1 MDLLDFARRIPK
13 VDLHVHLEGS
23 IRPATLL
30 QLAERNSIRLP
41 AQDEASLQAFY
52 QFHDFTHFIQVYM
65 TVTGCLC
72 SVDDYRLAA
81 YEFGHDCALQNIR
94 YAEVTFSIL
103 TNVRLTGLPWQDIL
117 SGLNTGR
124 KQARAEFGVDW
135 RWVFDIV
142 RDLPETQQAV
152 LDIALAA
159 RDQGVV
165 ALGLGGNER
174 GYPPGLFVETF
185 LRARQAGLPRVPH
198 AGENEGPASVRAA
211 IDLLH
216 ADRIGHGVRCIED
229 PALVELLCTR
239 QIPLEICPTSN
250 IRLGVYADYASHPLR
265 RLWDARGEF
274 HRQLPITIN
283 SDDPPMFGT
292 DLAHEY
298 EILVE
303 YFGFTADELARI
315 SLNGVRYSFLPAA
328 EKEQLEQEFR
338 LEITRLRESIE
349 RL

>member
-13 VDLHVHLEGS
+13 TDLHVHLEGS

-30 QLAERNSIRLP
+30 KLAERNGIRLP
-41 AQDEASLQAFY
+41 AQDETGLQAFY
-52 QFHDFTHFIQVYM
+52 QFHDFTQFIQVYM
-65 TVTGCLC
+65 TLTSCLR

-81 YEFGHDCALQNIR
+81 YEFGCDCARQNTR

-103 TNVRLTGLPWQDIL
+103 TNMRLTGLPWQDIL
-117 SGLNTGR
+117 TGLNAGR
-124 KQARAEFGVDW
+124 EQARAELGVDW

-142 RDLPETQQAV
+142 RDLPATQQAV
-152 LDIALAA
+152 LEITLAA

-174 GYPPGLFVETF
+174 GFPPRLFIETF
-185 LRARQAGLPRVPH
+185 ERARQAGLPRVPH
-198 AGENEGPASVRAA
+198 AGENEGPGSIRGS

-229 PALVELLCTR
+229 PALVEILRRR

-265 RLWDARGEF
+265 RLWDAG
-274 HRQLPITIN
+274 LPVTVH

-292 DLAHEY
+292 DLAREY
-298 EILVE
+298 EVLVQ
-303 YFGFTADELARI
+303 YFGFTADDLMRI
-315 SLNGVRYSFLPAA
+315 SLNGVRFSFLPAA

-338 LEITRLRESIE
+338 QEIDRLRES
-349 RL
+349 LL

>member
-1 MDLLDFARRIPK
+1 MDLLDFARSIPK

-23 IRPATLL
+23 IRPPTLL
-30 QLAERNSIRLP
+30 KLAERNGIRLP
-41 AQDEASLQAFY
+41 AQDEAGLQAFY

-65 TVTGCLC
+65 AITGCLR

-81 YEFGHDCALQNIR
+81 YEFGRDCSHQNIR

-117 SGLNTGR
+117 AGLNGGR
-124 KQARAEFGVDW
+124 EQARNEWGVDW

-142 RDLPETQQAV
+142 RDLPETQGRV
-152 LDIALAA
+152 LEIALAA

-165 ALGLGGNER
+165 ALGLGGSER
-174 GYPPGLFVETF
+174 GFPPGLFAATF
-185 LRARQAGLPRVPH
+185 QQARQAGLARVPH
-198 AGENEGPASVRAA
+198 AGEIEGPESIRAA

-229 PALVELLCTR
+229 PALMETLRSR

-250 IRLGVYADYASHPLR
+250 VQLGIYPDYAAHPLR
-265 RLWDARGEF
+265 RLWDAG
-274 HRQLPITIN
+274 LSITVN

-303 YFGFTADELARI
+303 YFRFTEDELARL
-315 SLNGVRYSFLPAA
+315 SLNGVHCSLLPTV
-328 EKEQLEQEFR
+328 EKERLENEFR
-338 LEITRLRESIE
+338 LEIARLRD
-349 RL
+349 

>member
-13 VDLHVHLEGS
+13 TDLHVHLEGS

-30 QLAERNSIRLP
+30 KLAERNGIRLP
-41 AQDEASLQAFY
+41 AQDEAGLQAFY
-52 QFHDFTHFIQVYM
+52 QFHDFTQFIQVYM
-65 TVTGCLC
+65 TITGCLH

-81 YEFGHDCALQNIR
+81 YEFGRDCARQNIR

-103 TNVRLTGLPWQDIL
+103 TNMRLTGLPWQDIL
-117 SGLNTGR
+117 AGLNAGR
-124 KQARAEFGVDW
+124 EQARAELGVDW

-142 RDLPETQQAV
+142 RDLPATQQAV
-152 LDIALAA
+152 LEIALAA

-174 GYPPGLFVETF
+174 GFPPRLFIETF
-185 LRARQAGLPRVPH
+185 ERARQAGLPRVPH
-198 AGENEGPASVRAA
+198 AGENEGPGSIRGA

-229 PALVELLCTR
+229 PALVETLRSR

-250 IRLGVYADYASHPLR
+250 VRLGVYADYASHPLR
-265 RLWDARGEF
+265 RLWDAG
-274 HRQLPITIN
+274 LAITVN

-298 EILVE
+298 EVLVE
-303 YFGFTADELARI
+303 HFGFTADELARI
-315 SLNGVRYSFLPAA
+315 SLNGVRFSFLPAA
-328 EKEQLEQEFR
+328 EKEQLEQQFR
-338 LEITRLRESIE
+338 LEIDRLREV
-349 RL
+349 LV

>member
-13 VDLHVHLEGS
+13 AELHVHLEGS

-30 QLAERNSIRLP
+30 KLAERNGIRLP
-41 AQDEASLQAFY
+41 VQDEAGLQAFY
-52 QFHDFTHFIQVYM
+52 QFHNFTQFIQVYM
-65 TVTGCLC
+65 TITGCLR
-72 SVDDYRLAA
+72 SVDDYRLAS
-81 YEFGHDCALQNIR
+81 YEFGHDCARQNVR

-103 TNVRLTGLPWQDIL
+103 TNMRLTGLSWQDIL
-117 SGLNTGR
+117 SGLNAGR
-124 KQARAEFGVDW
+124 EQARAEFGVEW

-142 RDLPETQQAV
+142 RDLPTTQQAV
-152 LDIALAA
+152 LEIALAA

-174 GYPPGLFVETF
+174 GFPPRLFIETF
-185 LRARQAGLPRVPH
+185 ERARQAGLPRVPH
-198 AGENEGPASVRAA
+198 AGENEGPGSIRGA

-229 PALVELLCTR
+229 PAQVDTLRSR

-265 RLWDARGEF
+265 RLWDAG
-274 HRQLPITIN
+274 LAVTVN

-303 YFGFTADELARI
+303 YFRFTADELARI
-315 SLNGVRYSFLPAA
+315 SLNGVQFSFLPAA
-328 EKEQLEQEFR
+328 EKELFTQQFR
-338 LEITRLRESIE
+338 LEIDRLREV
-349 RL
+349 LD

>member
-1 MDLLDFARRIPK
+1 MDLLDFARSIPK

-30 QLAERNSIRLP
+30 KLAERNGIRLP
-41 AQDEASLQAFY
+41 AQDEAGLQAFY
-52 QFHDFTHFIQVYM
+52 QFHDFPHFIQVYM
-65 TVTGCLC
+65 AITGCLR

-81 YEFGHDCALQNIR
+81 YEFGRDCALQNIR

-117 SGLNTGR
+117 GGLNAGR
-124 KQARAEFGVDW
+124 EQARIEWGVDW

-142 RDLPETQQAV
+142 RDLPDTQHSV
-152 LDIALAA
+152 LEIALAA

-174 GYPPGLFVETF
+174 GFPPQWFAATF
-185 LRARQAGLPRVPH
+185 QQAQQAGLARVPH
-198 AGENEGPASVRAA
+198 AGEIEGPESIRAA

-229 PALVELLCTR
+229 AALMEILRTR

-250 IRLGVYADYASHPLR
+250 VRLGIYTDYAAHPLR
-265 RLWDARGEF
+265 RLWDAG
-274 HRQLPITIN
+274 LSITVN

-292 DLAHEY
+292 NLAHEY

-303 YFGFTADELARI
+303 YFKFTADELARI
-315 SLNGVRYSFLPAA
+315 SLNGVHFSLLPAM
-328 EKEQLEQEFR
+328 EKEKLENEFR
-338 LEITRLRESIE
+338 LEITRLRGG
-349 RL
+349 